1 MTAPS
6 VVAADRLAALLSTIL
21 QPNSEAIRQAEAEMK
36 QYLTQPAFICDLFM
50 QLQSSPSAELRQLGD
65 ATAGMMLQSLKERRP
80 RIRATIQAV
89 RTWRKNYLWDSAHR
103 ISSVDELEARRG
115 EELRG
120 NLQVLAYQ
128 K

>member
-50 QLQSSPSAELRQLGD
+50 QLQSSPSAELRQL
-65 ATAGMMLQSLKERRP
+65 AAVLLH
-80 RIRATIQAV
+80 IR
-89 RTWRKNYLWDSAHR
+89 KG
-103 ISSVDELEARRG
+103 ELG
-115 EELRG
+115 G
-120 NLQVLAYQ
+120 YVHV
-128 K
+128 